1 MLILLQTFPL
11 IATST
16 LQEVKYQME
25 KLSLKGLRDL
35 PKITG
40 LLNKPTPPPLNS
52 PARDYLLSALKAG
65 ISAHWAHVPG
75 AVLNQFAYFTQ
86 KSN

>member
-35 PKITG
+35 PKMTPNP
-40 LLNKPTPPPLNS
+40 LPTNSIPPQET
-52 PARDYLLSALKAG
+52 KC
-65 ISAHWAHVPG
+65 
-75 AVLNQFAYFTQ
+75 
-86 KSN
+86 